1 VHSFHNFLPLLNMRC
16 DLEPSRVALWSSKE
30 HALRLSGLAACTLI
44 EAGLV
49 SWDDLRPHRQ
59 RKHLVQ
65 APSVSS
71 LMRLFY
77 LQAYENMY
85 LRPTIYTLWLE
96 ASMRY
101 CAP

>member
-1 VHSFHNFLPLLNMRC
+1 MHSFHNFLPLLNMRC

-44 EAGLV
+44 EAGLI
-49 SWDDLRPHRQ
+49 SWDDLRPHRE

-65 APSVSS
+65 APSLSS
-71 LMRLFY
+71 LMRLLY

-85 LRPTIYTLWLE
+85 LRPTIYTLWPEEL
-96 ASMRY
+96 MRY